1 MMFVYGGV
9 GKDQKL
15 LEDMN
20 VLHIPDVKID
30 RSKLSTE
37 MDEAELAAMH
47 EAAAKAKDGLA
58 QQINQNLYVIT
69 ISLSLSLSL
78 SCTHDCDHDH
88 DHPWNP
94 QILGKLNEE
103 TSDI

>member
-1 MMFVYGGV
+1 MFVYGGV

-69 ISLSLSLSL
+69 ISLSLSLLHSRSRSRSRSSL
-78 SCTHDCDHDH
+78 ES
-88 DHPWNP
+88 PN
-94 QILGKLNEE
+94 IRKIE
-103 TSDI
+103 